1 MAISTRAHT
10 YLDNK
15 YLRGYYKSN
24 ESEVISVG
32 WKIGAPS
39 LKLNNV
45 GTRSKHCGD
54 FGGVAREALEERQG
68 RDPDIDKERSHL
80 NHIEGYRTAAELQ
93 EYSRRHVEQLKDA
106 KGRKLRKD
114 AVVMCSTILK
124 PPAAYMA
131 TLTPDQQRQFLN
143 DANEAFAEIVGR
155 DNVKSR
161 ADHFDELGAHSHVF
175 WEPMTAD
182 GRLCA
187 KEVHNLQF
195 FGRVNRELPQ
205 KLRDKGWDIEDCE
218 MYDAAKEEYEKSQKQ
233 GGRSSMAFKAEAE
246 KAKQALEAEIAGLER
261 KAASA
266 RQQAV
271 EATKKASDATR
282 EAQEAEA
289 KAEALKAAVR
299 PPEALQAV
307 TVKKAMFGGVKLSN
321 EGFEVYRQTAEGG
334 ALAKAAANYMNEHW
348 EQMERDAEEA
358 RREAAE
364 LREREF
370 DRNLKLFDLQ
380 ARVQALEKEVR
391 TLQYDNKRLR
401 EQLDK
406 MNQVARGES
415 GILSRLAQVLPGALG
430 DAAFMAAM
438 TKATGRRFESKA
450 DFMEYWNSTRNEVA
464 RYTAATE
471 QLLDVRKQIR
481 TVSLSK

>member
-1 MAISTRAHT
+1 M
-10 YLDNK
+10 
-15 YLRGYYKSN
+15 
-24 ESEVISVG
+24 G

-39 LKLNNV
+39 LKLNNAGV
-45 GTRSKHCGD
+45 VSKHCGD
-54 FGGVAREALEERQG
+54 FGSVAREALEEREG
-68 RDPDIDKERSHL
+68 HDPDIDRQRAEL
-80 NHIEGYRTAAELQ
+80 NQFEGFRTAAELQ
-93 EYSRRHVEQLKDA
+93 EYSRQHVEQLRDA
-106 KGRKLRKD
+106 KGRKLRSD
-114 AVVMCSTILK
+114 AVVMCATILK

-131 TLTPDQQRQFLN
+131 TLSVDDQRRFLA
-143 DANEAFAEIVGR
+143 DANEAFAEIIGR
-155 DNVKSR
+155 ENIKSR

-187 KEVHNLQF
+187 KEVHNIKF

-205 KLRDKGWDIEDCE
+205 KLRERGWDIENCE
-218 MYDAAKEEYEKSQKQ
+218 CYDAAKEEYEKSQKQ

-246 KAKQALEAEIAGLER
+246 KAKQALETEIAGLEE

-266 RQQAV
+266 RQQAA
-271 EATKKASDATR
+271 EATEKASEATR
-282 EAQEAEA
+282 AAEEAEA

-321 EGFEVYRQTAEGG
+321 DGFEVYRQTAEGG
-334 ALAKAAANYMNEHW
+334 ALARQQADYMSEHW
-348 EQMERDAEEA
+348 EQMERGAEEA

-364 LREREF
+364 LRQREF

-401 EQLDK
+401 EQLEK

-450 DFMEYWNSTRNEVA
+450 DFLQYWKSTRDEVE
-464 RYTAATE
+464 RYTAASE
-471 QLLDVRKQIR
+471 QLLDVRKQIK
-481 TVSLSK
+481 TVSRSF